1 MSGAETLGTTIMK
14 QQLQKK
20 HLVKKR
26 SLNRFCVDVENAF
39 GHALRI
45 VIGWKKL
52 LEYLNEPSHLYK

>member
-1 MSGAETLGTTIMK
+1 MSGAETLDTTIMK

-20 HLVKKR
+20 TLGQKAKFKQV
-26 SLNRFCVDVENAF
+26 FVDVENAF